1 MEDLFQFSEL
11 FENQDVNSGI
21 GGGVNTPPR
30 LKLQFMSHKVNALTF
45 LN

>member
-21 GGGVNTPPR
+21 GGVNIPPR
-30 LKLQFMSHKVNALTF
+30 LKHQFMSHKVNALTF